1 LKNEEVLILKVR
13 DIMTKDVSYV
23 TTDSNITNAADI
35 MKSLDVGIVPVCD
48 KNQAPVGV
56 VTDRDIVLR
65 SVADNNNANQN
76 VENVMSKNI
85 VSISPDTDAHE
96 AATLMAKNQIRR
108 LPVVENNQI
117 VGMISLGDLANVNIH
132 VNEAGEALS
141 SISKP
146 GNEIK

>member
-1 LKNEEVLILKVR
+1 MKVR
-13 DIMTKDVSYV
+13 DIMTSGVSYV
-23 TTDSNITNAADI
+23 TTNSNITNAADV

-48 KNQAPVGV
+48 ENQNPVGV

-65 SVADNNNANQN
+65 SVAGANNANAC

-85 VSISPDTDAHE
+85 VSVSPNTDAHE
-96 AATLMAKNQIRR
+96 AAALMAQNQIRR
-108 LPVVENNQI
+108 LPVVENNKI
-117 VGMISLGDLANVNIH
+117 VGMLSLGDLANVNIH

-146 GNEIK
+146 GNEMK